1 MKINPA
7 WKFLMLSKNGMNPR
21 GAGGMFFWPDP
32 VEMVR
37 DRTVVVWSRFIGPAE
52 LTKKAIKDRL

>member
-1 MKINPA
+1 
-7 WKFLMLSKNGMNPR
+7 MLSKNGMNPR